1 MLTQATRKNYIN
13 IMRDIFYIMAVSSK
27 YVQDLYFAFSLLMI
41 DYFNEYHGEL
51 KTRVKTIRKLKQ
63 LDRIGLGQNERV
75 MEEKISNFNHRNYY
89 DYIIINN
96 DRAN

>member
-1 MLTQATRKNYIN
+1 
-13 IMRDIFYIMAVSSK
+13 
-27 YVQDLYFAFSLLMI
+27 MI

-89 DYIIINN
+89 DFIIINN
-96 DRAN
+96 DRANQCHL